1 MAHVNSLKMKS
12 TGCRMGAN
20 THRTTHRSLHT
31 HTHTHTR
38 MQKAASVLTEMCKCL
53 SVCGGCAAVCGC
65 LWWLTMQGYN
75 HDTHPH
81 THTSYWKFFQQICIY
96 KYQTIQAIINDSI
109 LVAAAF
115 VFTNEL
121 AKSPLQRLKIT
132 LHINTIYIHIS
143 YIQLSL
149 G

>member
-1 MAHVNSLKMKS
+1 
-12 TGCRMGAN
+12 
-20 THRTTHRSLHT
+20 
-31 HTHTHTR
+31 
-38 MQKAASVLTEMCKCL
+38 
-53 SVCGGCAAVCGC
+53 
-65 LWWLTMQGYN
+65 MQGYN
-75 HDTHPH
+75 HDTH
-81 THTSYWKFFQQICIY
+81 THIHHIGNSFS
-96 KYQTIQAIINDSI
+96 KYAFINIKLSINDSI